1 MGPAVQPW
9 SLSEAPP
16 QSAAPTFGHAG
27 DASQLKDVQ
36 AQLQANIHRPLPVA
50 VIDVQGRFLK
60 KFVTPQSWDPWAPG
74 SLLGCQ
80 VVHPPTPRSTPPI
93 PRPTHPT
100 HPATGSPA
108 HPPAHQPA
116 RLRSSRV
123 IAPST
128 S

>member
-1 MGPAVQPW
+1 M
-9 SLSEAPP
+9 
-16 QSAAPTFGHAG
+16 
-27 DASQLKDVQ
+27 Q
-36 AQLQANIHRPLPVA
+36 AQLQANIHRPVPVV

-80 VVHPPTPRSTPPI
+80 VVQPTPPATNRPATTRPTTTRHHTPP
-93 PRPTHPT
+93 
-100 HPATGSPA
+100 PA
-108 HPPAHQPA
+108 HPPAY
-116 RLRSSRV
+116 LRSSRV